1 MVTIS
6 IRFAAKQACVPSTV
20 NRLLKKA
27 RMEDAKL
34 RKLFWPRLVMDK
46 SINNGRKVGAKV
58 DEENRKYLRD
68 LKQYIRDKFGIV
80 VTYSM
85 LICVLIRIVGKS
97 KERKLMSLNVKGY
110 RTKTAEFKSCLKG
123 IAEQV
128 KKVFP
133 DILFLQEFR
142 TGEDDIF
149 INTLMKELGKYY
161 RPVYPANYIPDTD
174 YNNCI
179 CITLAGKHMED
190 IRIKHLKNEGAGF
203 KHRYNFVATEDYT
216 YLNTWAPQ
224 TFNGKQDRK
233 ELSERMW
240 KDLLN
245 IARNYR
251 SNEDKFLLA
260 GDLNAYVGG
269 ESEQQILQLSYLLH
283 DTKTDMDIDRP
294 TGPVNTL
301 DYVFANQRA
310 ITNAQISTEILSPS
324 IRQLGLSDH
333 EALVTTIKEIPKE

>member
-6 IRFAAKQACVPSTV
+6 IKQSAKQVCVPTTV

-27 RMEDAKL
+27 RMEDAKI

-110 RTKTAEFKSCLKG
+110 KALSKEFKRCLKG

-128 KKVFP
+128 KKVLP

-142 TGEDDIF
+142 TGEEEIF
-149 INTLMKELGKYY
+149 LKTLMKDLGKHY
-161 RPVYPANYIPDTD
+161 RTIFPANYIQDTD

-179 CITLAGKHMED
+179 CIMLVGKHIQD
-190 IRIKHLKNEGAGF
+190 IKIKHLKNEGAGF
-203 KHRYNFVATEDYT
+203 KHRYNFVEIEDYT
-216 YLNTWAPQ
+216 FLNTWAPQ

-233 ELSERMW
+233 ELSDRMW

-251 SNEDKFLLA
+251 SNENKFLLA

-269 ESEQQILQLSYLLH
+269 GSEQQILQLSYLLH

-294 TGPVNTL
+294 TGPVNIL
-301 DYVFANQRA
+301 DYVFVNQRA
-310 ITNAQISTEILSPS
+310 ITSGQISTEILEPS
-324 IRQLGLSDH
+324 IRQQGLSDH
-333 EALVTTIKEIPKE
+333 EALVTTIREFPQE

>member
-6 IRFAAKQACVPSTV
+6 VKQSAKQVCVPSTV

-27 RMEDAKL
+27 RTEDAKL
-34 RKLFWPRLVMDK
+34 KKLFWPRLVMDK

-68 LKQYIRDKFGIV
+68 LKQYIRDKFGIF

-85 LICVLIRIVGKS
+85 LICVLIKVVGRS

-110 RTKTAEFKSCLKG
+110 RTKTAEFKRCLKG

-128 KKVFP
+128 RKVFP

-142 TGEDDIF
+142 IGEDDMF
-149 INTLMKELGKYY
+149 INTLLKELGQYY
-161 RPVYPANYIPDTD
+161 RPVYPANYIKDTD

-179 CITLAGKHMED
+179 CITLAGKHID
-190 IRIKHLKNEGAGF
+190 DVRIKHLKNEGAGF
-203 KHRYNFVATEDYT
+203 KHRYNFVEAEDYT

-224 TFNGKQDRK
+224 IFNGKQDRI
-233 ELSERMW
+233 ELSDKMW
-240 KDLLN
+240 KDILN
-245 IARNYR
+245 IAGHYR
-251 SNEDKFLLA
+251 KSEDKFILA
-260 GDLNAYVGG
+260 GDLNAFING
-269 ESEQQILQLSYLLH
+269 ESEQQILKMSYLLH

-310 ITNAQISTEILSPS
+310 ITNAQISTEILTPS

-333 EALVTTIKEIPKE
+333 EALVTTIREIPKE